1 MADYQALEAVARA
14 NDRFNDLVILQNGTE
29 MVSLLDRFGLLLN
42 AGYPQIGKAETLSM
56 LVYVPGSGRPLD
68 LSRSL
73 DGKLHYTKRQITALF
88 SCFRPKDQWGTIQRE
103 LETLLHGQWTWFRFR
118 QSSTFWRGYLTVTQT
133 PGDYSIQF
141 AVKGICNPYN
151 YNLTA
156 YLGNDWLWDTF
167 NFEQDTICTHR
178 TEVKRL

>member
-1 MADYQALEAVARA
+1 MKSYKAAEAAVKA
-14 NDRFNDLVILQNGTE
+14 NSHCNDMQILTQGDTI
-29 MVSLLDRFGLLLN
+29 SLLDRFGLIIQKD
-42 AGYPQIGKAETLSM
+42 YPQIGKAETLSM

-73 DGKLHYTKRQITALF
+73 DGKLHYIKRTITTQF
-88 SCFRPKDQWGTIQRE
+88 VCVRPRNLWDQQQQE
-103 LETLLHGQWTWFRFR
+103 LEKLLHGQWIWFRFR
-118 QSSTFWRGYLTVTQT
+118 NNTQFWRGHLTVQAQ
-133 PGDYSIQF
+133 PGEYSRTVTIK
-141 AVKGICNPYN
+141 AVCNPYS

-167 NFEQDTICTHR
+167 NFEEDTIYTAR